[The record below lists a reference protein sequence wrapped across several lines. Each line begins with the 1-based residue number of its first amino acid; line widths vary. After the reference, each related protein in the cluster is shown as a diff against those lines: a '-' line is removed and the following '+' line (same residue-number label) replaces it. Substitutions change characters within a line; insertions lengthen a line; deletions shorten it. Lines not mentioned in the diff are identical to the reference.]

1 MISKKKHI
9 VIAEIGVNHNGKIN
23 LAKKLILKA
32 KQAGAD
38 FAKFQIFKAN
48 KLASKNAKMAD
59 YQMKNVKKINT
70 QFKLLKNLELKYKD
84 LVLLKKFCNS
94 KKINFLLSV
103 FDEQSFDFAVNKLKE
118 KIIKIP
124 SGEINN
130 ISLLRKINLNKVKV
144 ILSTGMSN
152 LQEIVDAINIIA
164 KSKIYLIRNKKLQII
179 NNKKLNQIKKKI
191 VVMHCVTDYPVDY
204 KYANLNAILTLKK
217 ELKLN
222 IGYSDHTKGILAP
235 IISKQLGSV
244 MLEKHFTL
252 NKNDEGPDHKASLD
266 FEEFRLMCESLKHL
280 NLVLGD
286 GKKVPQICELKNSK
300 IARKSIVAIKKINIG
315 DKFSLENLGVKR
327 PGNGIN
333 PNQIFRLIGKKSKK
347 AYKFDDLI
355 TI

>member
-179 NNKKLNQIKKKI
+179 NNKKLNQIKKK
-191 VVMHCVTDYPVDY
+191 
-204 KYANLNAILTLKK
+204 
-217 ELKLN
+217 
-222 IGYSDHTKGILAP
+222 
-235 IISKQLGSV
+235 
-244 MLEKHFTL
+244 
-252 NKNDEGPDHKASLD
+252 
-266 FEEFRLMCESLKHL
+266 
-280 NLVLGD
+280 
-286 GKKVPQICELKNSK
+286 
-300 IARKSIVAIKKINIG
+300 
-315 DKFSLENLGVKR
+315 
-327 PGNGIN
+327 
-333 PNQIFRLIGKKSKK
+333 
-347 AYKFDDLI
+347 
-355 TI
+355 